1 MIGSTDIIDR
11 INKCLKQKQNVILS
25 GLSGISRAYFIQE
38 WLNSR
43 KGKLLCLVSSEE
55 KAFDLSQDL
64 AQFIDHQQIF
74 RFWPGIMCP
83 AKKTI
88 PWLSRR
94 EWPHCRNAFYILL
107 GVE

>member
-1 MIGSTDIIDR
+1 LIGSTDIIDR

-64 AQFIDHQQIF
+64 AQFIDHQPIDPHEF
-74 RFWPGIMCP
+74 LIWLPLPGELWIEWSYYPRSCLFP
-83 AKKTI
+83 KGWY
-88 PWLSRR
+88 WL
-94 EWPHCRNAFYILL
+94 
-107 GVE
+107 